1 MDGTVTDK
9 QVLDALRV
17 VMDPE
22 LGVNVVDLGL
32 VEALSIEGTSVS
44 VSLGMTSPACPV
56 TPLIC
61 RNAKDAL
68 LKIQGI
74 ENAEVRVA
82 ENFHWSAER
91 MSPFARM
98 ILGTTPKIKT
108 EVGTP
113 AAERSISDPATAEP
127 TVIIQQSGEKTA
139 WHRLPFLAFAMICLV
154 CGLWAGLVRLGWEW
168 PLARWYWLMVHGPMM
183 VGGFLGTVIGLER
196 AVGLGKKWATLAPLT
211 AAVAAASFLAVE
223 SQPFS
228 AALLSGSSFLL
239 TIIFISI
246 LQNHRDLATL
256 TMTLGAVCWL
266 IGNLVWFANSVVFL
280 AVPWWIAFLVLTIA
294 GERVEL
300 NRFLEPT
307 PVVLV
312 SFVGCMAIILV
323 GCAVSIQNY
332 DLGSRILA
340 AGLMAIAI
348 WLWIYDI
355 ARRTVK
361 QKGLTR
367 FTAVCLLVGYIWL
380 LFSGI
385 VGIVYGSQGVGVV
398 YDAFLHSVFIGFVFS
413 MIFGHAP
420 IIFPSVLNRPLNYR
434 KGFYVHL
441 VLLHLGLLLR
451 VIGDFGGGW
460 DLRLWGG
467 LISAIA
473 VALFV
478 FNTAHSILFSAKET
492 LTTTS

>member
-1 MDGTVTDK
+1 MDASITEK

-32 VEALSIEGTSVS
+32 VESLHITGTRVS

-74 ENAEVRVA
+74 ESADVSVA
-82 ENFHWSAER
+82 ENFHWSADR
-91 MSPFARM
+91 MTPFARQL
-98 ILGTTPKIKT
+98 LGTAPENKT
-108 EVGTP
+108 EKKTP
-113 AAERSISDPATAEP
+113 AAETAALF
-127 TVIIQQSGEKTA
+127 QQNNERTA

-154 CGLWAGLVRLGWEW
+154 CGLWAGLVRLGWDW
-168 PLARWYWLMVHGPMM
+168 PLARWYWLVVHGPMM

-196 AVGLGKKWATLAPLT
+196 AVGLGKNWATLAPL
-211 AAVAAASFLAVE
+211 AAALGAISFLAVE
-223 SQPFS
+223 SQPLS
-228 AALLSGSSFLL
+228 AALLSSGSLFL

-246 LQNHRDLATL
+246 LRNHRNLATL

-266 IGNLVWFANSVVFL
+266 IGNLLWFSQGVVFL
-280 AVPWWIAFLVLTIA
+280 VVPWWIAFLVLTIA

-307 PVVLV
+307 PAVLA
-312 SFVGCMAIILV
+312 SFVGCIVIILC
-323 GCAVSIQNY
+323 GCVVSIQDY

-340 AGLMAIAI
+340 VGLIAIAI
-348 WLWIYDI
+348 WLWIHDI
-355 ARRTVK
+355 ARRTVR
-361 QKGLTR
+361 QKGLTQ
-367 FTAVCLLVGYIWL
+367 FTAVCLLVGYFWL

-385 VGIVYGSQGVGVV
+385 VGLVYGNQGAGVV

-420 IIFPSVLNRPLNYR
+420 IIFPSVLNRPLNY
-434 KGFYVHL
+434 KSSFYIHL
-441 VLLHLGLLLR
+441 ALLHLGLILR
-451 VIGDFGGGW
+451 VFGDFGNIW

-467 LISAIA
+467 LISTVA

-478 FNTAHSILFSAKET
+478 LNTVRSILFSTREAQKAT
-492 LTTTS
+492 P